1 MLATR
6 PFLYSLLEK
15 RLECTNTETPIS
27 TPVKLLLQ
35 TCLESAKKTVDILR
49 ALQDQSLL
57 GTILYTVHSCPCSNN
72 IPFA

>member
-15 RLECTNTETPIS
+15 RLESTDTETPIS

-35 TCLESAKKTVDILR
+35 TCLESARKTVDMLR
-49 ALQDQSLL
+49 ALQGQSLL
-57 GTILYTVHSCPCSNN
+57 GTIIHTVPVSLL
-72 IPFA
+72 